1 MNRPLGNNHQNTAIH
16 LAAQNGWDEVAGHL
30 LRHSDTK
37 SITLFGK
44 LFFIKKNF
52 NQKYLYI
59 ILSQIFEHFFHL
71 IVNYLN
77 MKFLFENKHISDICR
92 LQNNF

>member
-1 MNRPLGNNHQNTAIH
+1 MDRPLGNNHQNTAIH

-44 LFFIKKNF
+44 LFLIKKT
-52 NQKYLYI
+52 
-59 ILSQIFEHFFHL
+59 L
-71 IVNYLN
+71 IKN
-77 MKFLFENKHISDICR
+77 ICI
-92 LQNNF
+92 